1 MNQIYLVMFRKRKI
15 SPSIA
20 LHGNSIVRDSVQV
33 APNRYES
40 ILVDASGYS
49 LNHPVVEMV
58 TDLDVLRDAGID
70 PSTVSCSDLLTPT
83 NPATLSQMA
92 TDKLTEVAMLASHDD
107 DNVDN

>member
-1 MNQIYLVMFRKRKI
+1 MFRKRKI
-15 SPSIA
+15 SPLIA
-20 LHGNSIVRDSVQV
+20 LNGNSFVRDSVQV
-33 APNRYES
+33 APNRFES
-40 ILVDASGYS
+40 VYSDAKRYA

-70 PSTVSCSDLLTPT
+70 PSVVSCSNLLTPT

-107 DNVDN
+107 ENVNN

>member
-1 MNQIYLVMFRKRKI
+1 MFRKRKI

-20 LHGNSIVRDSVQV
+20 LSGNSFVRDSVQF
-33 APNRYES
+33 APNRFES
-40 ILVDASGYS
+40 VIVDASQYA

-92 TDKLTEVAMLASHDD
+92 ADKLTEVAMAVSESDE
-107 DNVDN
+107 NANN

>member
-1 MNQIYLVMFRKRKI
+1 MFRKRKI
-15 SPSIA
+15 TPSIA
-20 LHGNSIVRDSVQV
+20 VCGNSFVRDSIQV
-33 APNRYES
+33 APNRFES
-40 ILVDASGYS
+40 IVVDAKRFA

-70 PSTVSCSDLLTPT
+70 PSVVSCSNLLTPT

-107 DNVDN
+107 ENVNN

>member
-1 MNQIYLVMFRKRKI
+1 MFRKRI
-15 SPSIA
+15 IQPSIA
-20 LHGNSIVRDSVQV
+20 LHGNSFVRDSVQV
-33 APNRYES
+33 APNRFES
-40 ILVDASGYS
+40 VYVDVAGYS
-49 LNHPVVEMV
+49 FNHPVADMV

-70 PSTVSCSDLLTPT
+70 PSVVACSDLLTPT

>member
-1 MNQIYLVMFRKRKI
+1 MFRKRKI
-15 SPSIA
+15 TPSIA
-20 LHGNSIVRDSVQV
+20 LHGNSFVRDSVQV
-33 APNRYES
+33 APNRFES
-40 ILVDASGYS
+40 VYVDAAGYS
-49 LNHPVVEMV
+49 LNHPVVDMV

-107 DNVDN
+107 ENVDN